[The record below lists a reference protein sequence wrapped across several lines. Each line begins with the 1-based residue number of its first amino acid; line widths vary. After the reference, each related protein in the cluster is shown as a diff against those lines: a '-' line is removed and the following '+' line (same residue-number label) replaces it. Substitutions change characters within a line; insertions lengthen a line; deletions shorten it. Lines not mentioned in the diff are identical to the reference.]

1 VANQWYIRRG
11 SRISSARDSAQL
23 KNDATTGFV
32 KPTDEVSQSPTG
44 PWTVAQ
50 KIKGLFPS
58 EGTSEIRDEPA
69 GQESSSLKPCPFCA
83 EKIQAAAIKCKHCG
97 EKLINQLHNLA
108 NNNVKVEVKDSLLV
122 WAVAVIGFVLT
133 TIAIIWICRDRGYL

>member
-1 VANQWYIRRG
+1 MANQWYIRRG
-11 SRISSARDSAQL
+11 SKISSSRDSAQL
-23 KNDATTGFV
+23 KSDATTGFV
-32 KPTDEVSQSPTG
+32 KPTDEVSQSLTG

-50 KIKGLFPS
+50 KVKGLFPT
-58 EGTSEIRDEPA
+58 EGASAIRDEPA

-97 EKLINQLHNLA
+97 EKFIKQLPNLA

-133 TIAIIWICRDRGYL
+133 TIAIIWICRDRGIL

>member
-1 VANQWYIRRG
+1 MANQWYIRRG
-11 SRISSARDSAQL
+11 TKISSPRDSAQL
-23 KNDATTGFV
+23 KSDATTGFV

-50 KIKGLFPS
+50 KVKGLFPS
-58 EGTSEIRDEPA
+58 EEASAIRDEPA

-97 EKLINQLHNLA
+97 ENLINQLPNLA

-133 TIAIIWICRDRGYL
+133 TIAIIWICRDRGIL